1 MEMEEQS
8 LVNNIGYAMQTQW
21 DNRVDSDLWV
31 LPPHL
36 PLSFVDFSSDSS
48 ILVTSPLSKIF
59 QVVSRKVKVSFLFL
73 NLSDQAITIFLQD
86 KDQEVC

>member
-36 PLSFVDFSSDSS
+36 PH
-48 ILVTSPLSKIF
+48 ILC
-59 QVVSRKVKVSFLFL
+59 RFL
-73 NLSDQAITIFLQD
+73 
-86 KDQEVC
+86 